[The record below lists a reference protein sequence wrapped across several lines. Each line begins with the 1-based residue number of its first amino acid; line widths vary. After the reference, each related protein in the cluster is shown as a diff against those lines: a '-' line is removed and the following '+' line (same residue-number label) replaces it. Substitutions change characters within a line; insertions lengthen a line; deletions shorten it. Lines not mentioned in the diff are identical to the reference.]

1 MVKRTLGGPGAAV
14 ASAAYVFLHYS
25 LLVAYIARAGGSV
38 AEAAHLPM
46 WMASGGFT
54 VAVGAFCFFSSTRFL
69 DTINTGL
76 LALVILSFLGLVG
89 YAAPAVNLQN
99 LEAANWSGVID
110 TLPVVCSLHQ
120 QIGARPRLVCAR
132 AVWS

>member
-1 MVKRTLGGPGAAV
+1 MQGMVKRTLGGPGAAI

-46 WMASGGFT
+46 WAAGGGFT
-54 VAVGAFCFFSSTRFL
+54 LAVGGFCFFSSARFL
-69 DTINTGL
+69 DTVNTGL

-89 YAAPAVNLQN
+89 YAAPSVSVQN
-99 LEAANWSGVID
+99 LEAANWPGIVD
-110 TLPVVCSLHQ
+110 TLPVV
-120 QIGARPRLVCAR
+120 
-132 AVWS
+132 